1 VVLHKNDPPIFASP
15 LRREGCGARR
25 NEVVKE
31 ELEKLHEE
39 TLASL
44 SQTSTEKEVSEIR
57 IGVLG
62 RKGRL
67 TQLLKGLGRLPEAER
82 REIGSKAN
90 QVKEDLET
98 RIEETLLRIQERE
111 RREALEKEKV
121 DVTLPGRRIPVGK
134 RHPLTQILNEII
146 DIFSRLGFEV
156 VEGPEVELDYY
167 NFEALN
173 IPKGHPAR
181 EMQATFFISDEVVLR
196 THTSPMEVRT
206 MEKHPPPVRIISPG
220 PCYRRDSDPTHS
232 PMFYQVEGL
241 LVDRGITFADLKG
254 VLTAFVHQMF
264 GERTKLRFRPSF
276 FPFTEPSAEVDIECF
291 ICGGKGCG
299 VCSNSGWL
307 EILGSGMTDPTVFGF
322 VNYDPEEVTGFA
334 FGMGVERIAMLKFG
348 INDIRL
354 FFTNDLR
361 FLKQF

>member
-1 VVLHKNDPPIFASP
+1 MFQ
-15 LRREGCGARR
+15 
-25 NEVVKE
+25 
-31 ELEKLHEE
+31 ELEKIEKE
-39 TLASL
+39 TLVSL
-44 SQTSTEKEVSEIR
+44 SNAETEKDISEIR
-57 IGVLG
+57 VRVLG
-62 RKGRL
+62 RKGDL
-67 TQLLKGLGRLPEAER
+67 TQLLKQLGALSEGNR
-82 REIGSKAN
+82 REIGKRAN
-90 QVKEDLET
+90 QIKGDLE
-98 RIEETLLRIQERE
+98 RKIEEALLKIREQE
-111 RREALEKEKV
+111 RREALEKEKI

-134 RHPLTQILNEII
+134 RHPLTQILDEII
-146 DIFSRLGFEV
+146 NIFSRLGFEV
-156 VEGPEVELDYY
+156 VEGPEVELDYF

-181 EMQATFFISDEVVLR
+181 EMQATFFISDDVVLR

-232 PMFYQVEGL
+232 PMFHQVEGL
-241 LVDRGITFADLKG
+241 LVDKGITFADLKG
-254 VLTAFVHQMF
+254 VLTFFVHQMF
-264 GERTKLRFRPSF
+264 GKETRLRFRPSF
-276 FPFTEPSAEVDIECF
+276 FPFTEPSAEVDIECVM
-291 ICGGKGCG
+291 CGGKGCG
-299 VCSNSGWL
+299 VCSNTGWL
-307 EILGSGMTDPTVFGF
+307 EILGSGMTDPAVFGF